1 MDRFQSY
8 QVLIA
13 VAQCQSL
20 TRAAERLGCSKA
32 MVSQR
37 LSELE
42 VHLGVRLFHRTTRSV
57 QLSQDGQVAYE
68 RALVLLQDAE
78 ELDTLFQSEAALK
91 GKVRIDM
98 PARMARNL
106 IVPRL
111 PEFLALHPMLEI
123 EFSSTDRRV
132 DIISEGFD
140 LVLRVGALKDSN
152 LIARN
157 LGAFA
162 VLNVASP
169 GYLKAF
175 GVPHDLASLA
185 QHQLVHYTTQ
195 FGAPQEGFEYF
206 DGSRYRNLSMPGK
219 ITVNNADAYEA
230 ACLAGLGIVQ
240 MPWVGARVF
249 LEQGLLQEVLPQY
262 RAEPMPVHM
271 IYASRQVSKR
281 VRAVLQWMTAVL
293 EPWLNTVS

>member
-8 QVLIA
+8 QVLVA

-42 VHLGVRLFHRTTRSV
+42 VLLGVRLFHRTTRSV
-57 QLSQDGQVAYE
+57 QLSQDGQVAYD
-68 RALVLLQDAE
+68 RALQLVQDAE

-98 PARMARNL
+98 PARVARNL
-106 IVPRL
+106 IVPKL
-111 PEFLALHPMLEI
+111 PELLALHPMLAI
-123 EFSSTDRRV
+123 ELSSTDRRV
-132 DIISEGFD
+132 DVVGEGFD

-152 LIARN
+152 LIARR
-157 LGAFA
+157 LGAFS

-169 GYLKAF
+169 GYLRTF

-185 QHQLVHYTTQ
+185 QHQLVHYSTQ
-195 FGAPQEGFEYF
+195 FGAPLEGFEYF
-206 DGSRYRNLSMPGK
+206 DGTDYRNLPMPGK
-219 ITVNNADAYEA
+219 ITVNNTDAYEA
-230 ACLAGLGIVQ
+230 ACLAGFGIVQ
-240 MPWVGARVF
+240 MPWVGARGF

-262 RAEPMPVHM
+262 RAEPMPVHVL
-271 IYASRQVSKR
+271 YGSRNQVSKR
-281 VRAVLQWMTAVL
+281 VRAVLHWMTETL
-293 EPWLNTVS
+293 KPWLIS